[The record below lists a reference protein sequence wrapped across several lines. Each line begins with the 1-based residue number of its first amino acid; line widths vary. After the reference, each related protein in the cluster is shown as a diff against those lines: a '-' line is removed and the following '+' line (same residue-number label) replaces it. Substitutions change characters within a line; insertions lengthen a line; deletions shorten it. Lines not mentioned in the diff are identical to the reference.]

1 MMHGFL
7 NSAVASLKCLK
18 WSPVGRD
25 GSKGLVMDLGMFV
38 TLATV
43 NLLNSYQPPQGE
55 VRLLSYRLGRL
66 QRNICFQHLSPTT
79 SEKRKRDC

>member
-7 NSAVASLKCLK
+7 NSAVASLRCLK

-38 TLATV
+38 TLATT

-55 VRLLSYRLGRL
+55 VWLTAGPMLGS
-66 QRNICFQHLSPTT
+66 RNNVIPDSNAKNF
-79 SEKRKRDC
+79 